1 MTREIIKNLM
11 HSTKTLEQTKTATAT
26 RDINTFEVL
35 DYDSYGENYAVIYK
49 KLHIAHEQKLNYS
62 DVCDPF
68 SSDGIYQQP
77 NYTSQY
83 TIDMVHNVNSIFT
96 SIATRNVTYKLAYKI
111 KNPSTGAFVTGS
123 IDLATC
129 SITASGI
136 IQTASGQRIYGVSV
150 QITDEFICYAYE
162 IDTIDVPK
170 TINVNPLD
178 RYDSAVNIEDLNFDA
193 NNLEIWTRRGHVVGL
208 ININD
213 GAGSTV
219 GYNYSKEYAILDKQ
233 QYSVG
238 VVKE

>member
-1 MTREIIKNLM
+1 MQ
-11 HSTKTLEQTKTATAT
+11 STKTLEQTKAATAT

-49 KLHIAHEQKLNYS
+49 KIHIVHQQQYNYS
-62 DVCDPF
+62 DICNPF
-68 SSDGIYQQP
+68 SSDSIYCQP
-77 NYTSQY
+77 DYTSQY
-83 TIDMVHNVNSIFT
+83 SINMVHNIVSSFS
-96 SIATRNVTYKLAYKI
+96 SIASREVTYKLAYKI
-111 KNPSTGAFVTGS
+111 KNSVIGTFVTGS

-129 SITASGI
+129 NITASGI

-170 TINVNPLD
+170 TINVNPFD
-178 RYDSAVNIEDLNFDA
+178 QYDSAVSIEDLNFDA
-193 NNLEIWTRRGHVVGL
+193 DNLEIWTRRGHVVGL

-219 GYNYSKEYAILDKQ
+219 GYNYSKEYGILDKQ